1 MLTEVTTTVDGTLP
15 GLSQPPRAVMLT
27 VSEVAERD
35 RVSKQAVSKKVKD
48 LIELGLTVERDS
60 RGFVKKLNVVEYDRL
75 RGRTD
80 DPSKAQAPG
89 RADLGAAPAAKPADD
104 NESYKEALRT
114 KTWHE
119 SERLRLDLEERRG
132 ELVRVDRVTDA
143 VVTCATSITS
153 IVDRLPNVADDMVA
167 AVAKEGVHGV
177 RVALKQL
184 AAKLRIE
191 IAEALT
197 GIATE
202 APKTDSA
209 GADDELADERAAQ

>member
-1 MLTEVTTTVDGTLP
+1 MLTEATTTVDGTLP

-35 RVSKQAVSKKVKD
+35 RVSKQAVSKKVKE
-48 LIELGLTVERDS
+48 LIDLGLTVERDS
-60 RGFVKKLNVVEYDRL
+60 RGFVSKLNVVEYDRL

-89 RADLGAAPAAKPADD
+89 RSAAAPAAKPVDD
-104 NESYKEALRT
+104 QDSYKEALRT

-132 ELVRVDRVTDA
+132 ELLRVDAVADA
-143 VVTCATSITS
+143 VMSCATTITA
-153 IVDRLPNVADDMVA
+153 IVDRLPNVADDLVA
-167 AVAKEGVHGV
+167 AIAKDGVHGV
-177 RVALKQL
+177 RVALKQM
-184 AAKLRIE
+184 AAKLRTD
-191 IAEALT
+191 IAKALT
-197 GIATE
+197 GIADG

-209 GADDELADERAAQ
+209 ADDDGAHEDQAA

>member
-1 MLTEVTTTVDGTLP
+1 MLTEATTTVDGVLP
-15 GLSQPPRAVMLT
+15 GLTEPPRAVMWT
-27 VSEVAERD
+27 VSEIAARD
-35 RVSKQAVSKKVKD
+35 RVSKQAVSKKVR
-48 LIELGLTVERDS
+48 ELVDAGLAVERDAN
-60 RGFVKKLNVVEYDRL
+60 GHVKKLNVVEYDLL

-89 RADLGAAPAAKPADD
+89 RVVPAAKPVDD
-104 NESYKEALRT
+104 EDSYKEALRT

-132 ELVRVDRVTDA
+132 QLVRVDAVTDA
-143 VVTCATSITS
+143 VVACATSITA
-153 IVDRLPNVADDMVA
+153 IVDRLPNVADDLVA
-167 AVAKEGVHGV
+167 AVSREGVHGV

-184 AAKLRIE
+184 SAKLRVD

-197 GIATE
+197 VVAAN

-209 GADDELADERAAQ
+209 GAGGRDEEQTSS